1 MSEVVLETR
10 ELTRTFSGRGGCAGI
25 SLKVEAGRVYS
36 LLGPNGAGKSTF
48 IKTMVGLLPP
58 ESGAA
63 WIAGR
68 TITGREARKHCGYL
82 PEQFRYYEW
91 LTAGELLKAF
101 AHLHGNPGGADDRH
115 VRGTLEGVGLGGAAD
130 KRVGSFSKGM
140 QQRLGLAT
148 ALLNDPEV
156 LFLDEPTS
164 ALDPIGRRDV
174 REIIQALKRRGR
186 TVFLNSHLLSE
197 VELVCDQVAI
207 IDQGRIVTQGAPA
220 ALLSPAV
227 VAELSCDHYPEPLL
241 AKLQALAQEVRLE
254 DGRLRLTLR
263 SQDDLP
269 EVARAAVGEGVA
281 VYALRPVPTT
291 LEEIF
296 LRLVGGGDRNGAAL

>member
-197 VELVCDQVAI
+197 VEMVSDEVGFIKA
-207 IDQGRIVTQGAPA
+207 GRL
-220 ALLSPAV
+220 LLSA
-227 VAELSCDHYPEPLL
+227 PLHQL
-241 AKLQALAQEVRLE
+241 LKATHKVE
-254 DGRLRLTLR
+254 LRLGAAAPEAPPENLAGIVDGWSARGSELVVTIKGGAGVPQVVRTL
-263 SQDDLP
+263 
-269 EVARAAVGEGVA
+269 AASGVDIYQ
-281 VYALRPVPTT
+281 VTALQTT
-291 LEEIF
+291 LEDMF
-296 LRLVGGGDRNGAAL
+296 LRLVGEEAAE